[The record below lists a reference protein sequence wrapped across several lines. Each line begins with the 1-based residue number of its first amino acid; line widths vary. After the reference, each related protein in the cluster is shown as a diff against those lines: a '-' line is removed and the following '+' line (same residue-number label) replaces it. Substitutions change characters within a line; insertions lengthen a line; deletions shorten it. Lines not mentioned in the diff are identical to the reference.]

1 MRNFKDFFSINEVL
15 DAEKIQKINPVLRK
29 SPYGDGYVYE
39 FKINGDNYDISMNSH
54 SISIKSG
61 RRDSYGMH
69 ETITHRG
76 YEVIFR
82 GPQGSVAL
90 TNKRIATEVY
100 SHLLAGMNKF
110 IDQVR
115 PEGLYFYGAYEGM
128 DLMYN
133 RFVKKFLNDSPD
145 KPEHMVFFQLDEKNY
160 ISKECLGKL
169 DPDMQ
174 ETVKEV
180 IEDWKGQEK
189 EFLQNK
195 KQEKAGIREQIK
207 KLLGAVGN
215 FIYDNYDGCFGIVYT
230 VSGRSLEAVV
240 LSYYGLRT
248 KRYSANRIFDS
259 YYEQRLFTPQ
269 EVFSSK
275 FLANRG
281 VLSGN
286 IKEDVMN
293 FLDNLFD
300 PEKAKNNEEYIK
312 LIRQNVP
319 QNVIDFITRIYL
331 KMNPNKRQRITAAH
345 PAPGLSPTR
354 RVSEPPSIPRRRPI
368 LQTWQRH
375 TPAEL
380 RSGEFED
387 E

>member
-1 MRNFKDFFSINEVL
+1 
-15 DAEKIQKINPVLRK
+15 
-29 SPYGDGYVYE
+29 
-39 FKINGDNYDISMNSH
+39 
-54 SISIKSG
+54 
-61 RRDSYGMH
+61 
-69 ETITHRG
+69 
-76 YEVIFR
+76 
-82 GPQGSVAL
+82 
-90 TNKRIATEVY
+90 
-100 SHLLAGMNKF
+100 
-110 IDQVR
+110 
-115 PEGLYFYGAYEGM
+115 
-128 DLMYN
+128 
-133 RFVKKFLNDSPD
+133 
-145 KPEHMVFFQLDEKNY
+145 
-160 ISKECLGKL
+160 
-169 DPDMQ
+169 
-174 ETVKEV
+174 
-180 IEDWKGQEK
+180 
-189 EFLQNK
+189 
-195 KQEKAGIREQIK
+195 
-207 KLLGAVGN
+207 
-215 FIYDNYDGCFGIVYT
+215 
-230 VSGRSLEAVV
+230 
-240 LSYYGLRT
+240 
-248 KRYSANRIFDS
+248 
-259 YYEQRLFTPQ
+259 LFTPQ

-331 KMNPNKRQRITAAH
+331 KMNPNKRQRITAAR